1 MIFNDK
7 LMPEVS
13 LNVYN
18 DKNKNFS
25 VIKKIRKIRK
35 DFNETES
42 SELLN
47 SQVFSE
53 LSRRSMPNRKRAP
66 SNSPSRKHKPILLDE
81 YYSDFDLSSVE

>member
-18 DKNKNFS
+18 DKSKNYS
-25 VIKKIRKIRK
+25 VKRKIRKIHK
-35 DFNETES
+35 NSNETES

-53 LSRRSMPNRKRAP
+53 LSRRSMP
-66 SNSPSRKHKPILLDE
+66 KHKRGLSSSPKRKPVLLEE
-81 YYSDFDLSSVE
+81 YYGSDIDLSDVE

>member
-13 LNVYN
+13 LHLYN
-18 DKNKNFS
+18 DKSKNFS
-25 VIKKIRKIRK
+25 VLKKIRKIRK
-35 DFNETES
+35 NSNETES

-66 SNSPSRKHKPILLDE
+66 SNSPKRKHKPVLLDE

>member
-18 DKNKNFS
+18 KNHS
-25 VIKKIRKIRK
+25 VKRKIRKIRK
-35 DFNETES
+35 NSNETES

-53 LSRRSMPNRKRAP
+53 LSRRSMPIRRRAP
-66 SNSPSRKHKPILLDE
+66 SNSPSRKPVLLDE
-81 YYSDFDLSSVE
+81 YYGSDYDLSSVE